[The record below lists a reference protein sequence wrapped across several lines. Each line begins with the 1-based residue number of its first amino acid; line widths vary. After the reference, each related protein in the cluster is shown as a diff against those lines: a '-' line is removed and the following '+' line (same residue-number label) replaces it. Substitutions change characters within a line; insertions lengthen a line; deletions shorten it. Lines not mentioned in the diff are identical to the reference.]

1 MTTVDSKENQV
12 EMPNVPVKNVLIKD
26 QASEERVA
34 EVQKDESALALVEEQ
49 AQEEDAEEVADDE
62 NATADQPEVV
72 SLEDAND
79 LFAAGT
85 QALALNSFEEA
96 AEKLSIA
103 VEAQ

>member
-12 EMPNVPVKNVLIKD
+12 EMPNVPAVKNVLIKD
-26 QASEERVA
+26 KSSEERVA
-34 EVQKDESALALVEEQ
+34 EVQKVDALAFVEEQ
-49 AQEEDAEEVADDE
+49 AQEEDAEEVAYDE
-62 NATADQPEVV
+62 DATADQPEVM